1 MPHGLFTILLG
12 AAVYFGLTA
21 IAPSADAEDPADR
34 AVRPPVARKSTT
46 VLREHGRERPDPYD
60 WLANRDDPDVTA
72 YLNAENAYA
81 ERRLEPI
88 RPLIDEIA
96 AELRDRRATRDA
108 SVPYRDGG
116 YLYERRFAEG
126 AQYPVIVRR
135 RDAPDAPE
143 EIVLD
148 VPALAAGHAMYRLG
162 RWRPSPDGRRV
173 AFMVDFTGD
182 RQNRLF
188 VRDIATGAV
197 TEQGITDG
205 AESFA
210 FAADSET
217 LFYVRREPVTLRGHQ
232 VWRHQIGTPAD
243 GDVMVYEE
251 RDPTFS
257 VAVHRSKS
265 GRYILLESDQE
276 RTSEVHWLPADR
288 PEDAFQVVEPRR
300 AGLRYEVDHV
310 GDTVFVRTDL
320 DAPDFRIMTAP
331 EATPGAAHW
340 RELVPQ
346 QPGQVIRRMEP
357 FRDFLAWDVE
367 DQNGLH
373 VKVMRLS
380 DRDAVTVPQPAAIGV
395 ATTNFF
401 FGGFG
406 GNREPDATV
415 LRFRFSAPLTPERTY
430 DFDMVSRTLALRREE
445 PAAWLRPDDYAVERI
460 EATAPDGERVPVT
473 ITYRRSLKAVSGN
486 PTLVVGY
493 GAYGFS
499 QRPVFNETVFSLL
512 DRGFVHAMAHVRG
525 GHEKGE
531 RWHREGRGM
540 AKRNSFTDLIAVG
553 EALAAQRWATP
564 RALFARGGSA
574 GGLLVAAAA
583 NLRPDL
589 FTGIV
594 AEVPFVDVVTTTSD
608 PSIPLTTLEWVEWGN
623 PKNPAEYDNIRAWSP
638 YDNIEAKA
646 YPAMFVTA
654 GWYDSQVRYA
664 EPAKWVARLR
674 ATRTDR
680 REILFKTD
688 MGAGHSGR
696 SGRLGTVQESAEIMA
711 WLVSQAGRATGR

>member
-1 MPHGLFTILLG
+1 MPHTLLTIVLG
-12 AAVYFGLTA
+12 AAVYLGLTA
-21 IAPSADAEDPADR
+21 IAPSAGTEESPEA
-34 AVRPPVARKSTT
+34 RPPAARKSGTI
-46 VLREHGRERPDPYD
+46 LHEHGRDRPDPYD
-60 WLANRDDPDVTA
+60 WLANRDDPAVRA
-72 YLNAENAYA
+72 HLEAENAYA
-81 ERRLEPI
+81 ERRLAPI
-88 RPLIDEIA
+88 KPLIDEIA
-96 AELRDRRATRDA
+96 GELKARNAPSNA
-108 SVPYRDGG
+108 SVPYRDGDF
-116 YLYERRFAEG
+116 LYERRFAEG
-126 AQYPVIVRR
+126 AQYPVILRR
-135 RDAPDAPE
+135 RDVPGAAE

-162 RWRPSPDGRRV
+162 RWQPSPDGRRV

-210 FAADSET
+210 FAADSAT

-232 VWRHQIGTPAD
+232 VWRHRIGTSPD
-243 GDVMVYEE
+243 TDVLVYEE

-257 VAVHRSKS
+257 VAVSRSKS
-265 GRYILLESDQE
+265 RRYILIESDQE
-276 RTSEVHWLPADR
+276 LTSEVRWLRADQ
-288 PEDAFQVVEPRR
+288 PEGEFRVVEPRR
-300 AGLRYEVDHV
+300 PGLRYEIDHA

-331 EATPGAAHW
+331 EASPGAANW

-346 QPGQVIRRMEP
+346 RSGAVIRRMEP
-357 FRDFLAWDVE
+357 FRDFLAYDVE
-367 DQNGLH
+367 DQNGIGIR
-373 VKVMRLS
+373 VMRLS
-380 DRDAVTVPQPAAIGV
+380 DRSDTAVPQPERIGV
-395 ATTNFF
+395 ATSAFF
-401 FGGFG
+401 FGAFG
-406 GNREPDATV
+406 GNREPDARV
-415 LRFRFSAPLTPERTY
+415 LRFRFSAPLIPERTY
-430 DFDMVSRTLALRREE
+430 DYDMVAGTLTLLREE
-445 PAAWLRPDDYAVERI
+445 TTGWFRPDDYAVARI

-473 ITYRRSLKAVSGN
+473 LVWRRSLKRPGGN

-499 QRPVFNETVFSLL
+499 QRPVFNENAFSLI

-531 RWHREGRGM
+531 RWHREGRGLM
-540 AKRNSFTDLIAVG
+540 KRNSFTDFIAVA
-553 EALAAQRWATP
+553 EALVAQGYADR
-564 RALFARGGSA
+564 RALFSRGGSA
-574 GGLLVAAAA
+574 GGLLVAASA

-589 FTGIV
+589 FAGIV

-623 PKNPAEYDNIRAWSP
+623 PKNPAEYESMRAWSP
-638 YDNIEAKA
+638 YDNVTATA
-646 YPAMFVTA
+646 YPAMFVTT
-654 GWYDSQVRYA
+654 GWHDSQVRYA

-674 ATRTDR
+674 ATKTDD
-680 REILFKTD
+680 REIVFKTD

-711 WLVSQAGRATGR
+711 WLVAQAERATGR